1 MIFLSEFIEWIACL
15 TEVGL
20 FYWLAGKTFREERKN
35 VRIYWDYI
43 LSVILAVVILGLNN
57 IVLYSSFTLFFWML
71 FGSVSAMALYR
82 VSYIKLLSLTALY
95 LVFLLHRYAGIKS
108 VFVCRKPLQYKR
120 RYNHDILL
128 TENRTGGLGKV
139 RNDCFC
145 GFFEKTDYP
154 AYPE

>member
-20 FYWLAGKTFREERKN
+20 FYWLADKTFREERKN

-82 VSYIKLLSLTALY
+82 VSYIKLLSLTVLY
-95 LVFLLHRYAGIKS
+95 M
-108 VFVCRKPLQYKR
+108 
-120 RYNHDILL
+120 L
-128 TENRTGGLGKV
+128 TSADFT
-139 RNDCFC
+139 
-145 GFFEKTDYP
+145 P
-154 AYPE
+154 

>member
-35 VRIYWDYI
+35 VRIYWDCI

-82 VSYIKLLSLTALY
+82 VSYIKLLSL
-95 LVFLLHRYAGIKS
+95 
-108 VFVCRKPLQYKR
+108 
-120 RYNHDILL
+120 
-128 TENRTGGLGKV
+128 
-139 RNDCFC
+139 RNC
-145 GFFEKTDYP
+145 
-154 AYPE
+154 